1 MERPWAP
8 PRVSGVLHGRVWN
21 DAIPGRAVP
30 LTDGLEKE
38 AVLDLDPSDVVT
50 FAHIARH
57 LASQVTE
64 QDVLDAVV
72 ALAVERL
79 PGCDDAGIMLLTRHG
94 HVETAAATSDRVR
107 ASDEAQAQVGEGPCF
122 DAALERGERNE
133 VFRCEDTRSEQRWPR
148 YMPRARALG
157 MGCMLGFQLFH
168 HDEVF
173 GALNLYSD
181 EPRRFD
187 AVSEMQGWG
196 LASHAA
202 VALTAARTSTQL
214 RSALRTSRAIGQALG
229 MVRVRYDLDE
239 EKALAAL
246 KRLSQ
251 NTNTKLSDLAER
263 VVDNGGELP
272 D

>member
-1 MERPWAP
+1 M
-8 PRVSGVLHGRVWN
+8 
-21 DAIPGRAVP
+21 
-30 LTDGLEKE
+30 
-38 AVLDLDPSDVVT
+38 DLDPGGVVA

-72 ALAVERL
+72 TLAVEQL
-79 PGCDDAGIMLLTRHG
+79 PGCDDAGIMLVSRNG
-94 HVETAAATSDRVR
+94 HVETPAATSDRVR
-107 ASDEAQAQVGEGPCF
+107 TSDEAQARAGEGPCF
-122 DAALERGERNE
+122 DAALQRGEHNE
-133 VFRCEDTRSEQRWPR
+133 VFRCDDTRSEQRWPR
-148 YMPRARALG
+148 YLPQARALG
-157 MGCMLGFQLFH
+157 MGGMLGFQLFH

-187 AVSEMQGWG
+187 SESEQRGWG

-214 RSALRTSRAIGQALG
+214 RTALSTSRAIGQALG

-251 NTNTKLSDLAER
+251 NTNTKLNDLAER
-263 VVDNGGELP
+263 VVANGGELP